1 MKIKFDTNGNRCLVY
16 ESSDLAGARGF
27 SIQTVGNLPRTHRDG
42 IGEYTDGETRV
53 YLAKFGTPR
62 QKQLFGI

>member
-27 SIQTVGNLPRTHRDG
+27 SIQTLGNLPETHRNG
-42 IGEYTDGETRV
+42 IGPYTDGEART
-53 YLAKFGTPR
+53 YLAKYGTAR
-62 QKQLFGI
+62 QKELFGV